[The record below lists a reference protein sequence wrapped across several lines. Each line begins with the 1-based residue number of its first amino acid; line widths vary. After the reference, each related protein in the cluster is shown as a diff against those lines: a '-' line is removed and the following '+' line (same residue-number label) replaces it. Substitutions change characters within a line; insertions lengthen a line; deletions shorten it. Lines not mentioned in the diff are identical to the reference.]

1 MGALQYVSDLAL
13 SLQEDRR
20 NSLRKRKI
28 HACSV
33 PDLAISE
40 QAYDRSNCL
49 NPRAPRHET
58 LRAPFFLFGV
68 VLRCRERWRA
78 RHRRLPSS

>member
-40 QAYDRSNCL
+40 QAYDRSIC
-49 NPRAPRHET
+49 
-58 LRAPFFLFGV
+58 
-68 VLRCRERWRA
+68 
-78 RHRRLPSS
+78 